1 MAAWDTTEE
10 PVAPRP
16 GRSKGGARGTNP
28 GGAGRLNGP
37 GPTPSA
43 LPTRTELNKP
53 STPGVCGLGPRQH
66 PAGGSE
72 SQPHALHLIR
82 QQSGCPRLE
91 WTPVGAAGGA
101 SLSLA
106 VTAAEQFGQRARA
119 GAALG
124 VRPCRAEPGRA
135 ASRQPRATYQRP
147 PLVLTVPGGGL
158 LFGPAGHLTLQDRKR
173 AGLNHT
179 AARRGPSYQFATL
192 ELTEP
197 GTRVFFGPRS
207 DSGLNIEGG
216 GGRERNRENESVTA
230 ASSRRRCA
238 VSPPSG
244 AAAAAGRPFSAP
256 SPQELALAPGQ
267 ACDHRPWRFPGVST
281 GSRAGSEFASD
292 RFRVSSTKYRALR
305 LATADTFLERMSEGV
320 GARLPPHLTRARTG
334 KTIEPV
340 TADALRAPGGLP
352 LV

>member
-1 MAAWDTTEE
+1 MRRASVSQPLETHQVQSFRGRPAACTPDRPFKTGSPQVRLGTSTAACDTAEE

-16 GRSKGGARGTNP
+16 SRSKGGARGTNP

-37 GPTPSA
+37 GPTPSE

-53 STPGVCGLGPRQH
+53 STPGVCGLGSRQH

-82 QQSGCPRLE
+82 QPSGCPRLE

-106 VTAAEQFGQRARA
+106 VTAAQQFGQRARA

-158 LFGPAGHLTLQDRKR
+158 LFGPAGHLTLQDTKR

-207 DSGLNIEGG
+207 DSGLNIEAG

-230 ASSRRRCA
+230 ASLRRSA
-238 VSPPSG
+238 QSPRRVEQLQRGQPFQRPISPG
-244 AAAAAGRPFSAP
+244 A
-256 SPQELALAPGQ
+256 
-267 ACDHRPWRFPGVST
+267 
-281 GSRAGSEFASD
+281 
-292 RFRVSSTKYRALR
+292 
-305 LATADTFLERMSEGV
+305 
-320 GARLPPHLTRARTG
+320 GARPGTG
-334 KTIEPV
+334 
-340 TADALRAPGGLP
+340 L
-352 LV
+352 